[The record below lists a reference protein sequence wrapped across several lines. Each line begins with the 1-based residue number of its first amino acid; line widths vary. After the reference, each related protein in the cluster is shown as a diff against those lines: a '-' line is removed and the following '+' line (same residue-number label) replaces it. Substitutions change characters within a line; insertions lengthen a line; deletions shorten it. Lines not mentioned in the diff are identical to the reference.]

1 MPLLATTQSKFIL
14 SKRFPMKTT
23 LLGVL
28 MVALMTIPS
37 VSRAAD
43 ISELTGT
50 WSGSWLPKGGVVDA
64 VTVEIRQEDGKL
76 TGRFRTPQE
85 MTFTTATFDSKT
97 GDVVLE
103 AKDSKSGKNY
113 KINGKLNKLE
123 IKGTLTAGETMGDVL
138 LIKWTYVPR

>member
-1 MPLLATTQSKFIL
+1 
-14 SKRFPMKTT
+14 MKTT

-28 MVALMTIPS
+28 VVALMTIPS

-43 ISELTGT
+43 VTELAGT

-85 MTFTTATFDSKT
+85 MPFSTATFDAKT
-97 GDVVLE
+97 GAVVLE
-103 AKDSKSGKNY
+103 ATDTKSGKRY
-113 KINGKLNKLE
+113 KINGKLDKLE
-123 IKGTLTAGETMGDVL
+123 IKGTLAAGDTTGDVL

>member
-1 MPLLATTQSKFIL
+1 
-14 SKRFPMKTT
+14 MKKT

-28 MVALMTIPS
+28 VLLVMAIPS
-37 VSRAAD
+37 MSHAAD
-43 ISELTGT
+43 VAELTGT

-64 VTVEIRQEDGKL
+64 VTVEIRQENGKL

-85 MTFTTATFDSKT
+85 MAFTTSTFDSKT

-103 AKDSKSGKNY
+103 AADKTGKHY
-113 KINGKLNKLE
+113 RINGKLNKLE